1 MKRNSKLTYPVIAA
15 AADGNV
21 DAINTVLKE
30 YEGYIAKLSTKKL
43 YDENGNVYEI
53 VDDELRRH
61 LETKLILNVLKFK
74 AA

>member
-61 LETKLILNVLKFK
+61 LETKLIIKVLKFK

>member
-1 MKRNSKLTYPVIAA
+1 MKRNSRLTYPVIAA

-43 YDENGNVYEI
+43 YDESGNVYEI

-61 LETKLILNVLKFK
+61 LETKLILKVLKFK

>member
-61 LETKLILNVLKFK
+61 LETKLILKVLKFK